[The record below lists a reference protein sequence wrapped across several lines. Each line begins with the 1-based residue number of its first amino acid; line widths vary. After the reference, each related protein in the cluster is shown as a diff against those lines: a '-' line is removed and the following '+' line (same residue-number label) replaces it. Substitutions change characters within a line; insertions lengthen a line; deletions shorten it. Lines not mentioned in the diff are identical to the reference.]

1 MTSPFYHQP
10 SHSLTLIF
18 CLVSNQTLFPP
29 FHVMPPHLWTFLLL
43 PPALTS
49 VQGPPILHH
58 SSTAP
63 QLTSQLSYSHPVI
76 LHIHLHYVLR
86 QYKVPLSASCYM
98 LSLKPS
104 LQRSQSTTSLTTHTA
119 AYRSSLLSWLPIQIP
134 KLQFKAHQLYCFV
147 VARKLHWFL
156 EIGTSTLHF

>member
-49 VQGPPILHH
+49 GQGPPILHH
-58 SSTAP
+58 ISTAHLTVLL
-63 QLTSQLSYSHPVI
+63 LTSYNTPHTVHP
-76 LHIHLHYVLR
+76 HYVLR
-86 QYKVPLSASCYM
+86 QYTSSSLSILLHAFSKTFAKISVYHFIKEPHC
-98 LSLKPS
+98 S
-104 LQRSQSTTSLTTHTA
+104 LQKLPSVLASNTIPITS
-119 AYRSSLLSWLPIQIP
+119 
-134 KLQFKAHQLYCFV
+134 V
-147 VARKLHWFL
+147 
-156 EIGTSTLHF
+156 